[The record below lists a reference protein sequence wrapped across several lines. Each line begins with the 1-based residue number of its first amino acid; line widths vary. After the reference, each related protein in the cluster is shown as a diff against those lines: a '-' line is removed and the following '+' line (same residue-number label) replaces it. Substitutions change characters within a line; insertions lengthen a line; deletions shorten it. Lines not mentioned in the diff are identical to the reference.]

1 MDKNK
6 NATISGIKNRD
17 LKVFEE
23 LFFTYHGRLVL
34 FANKFLGDMQA
45 SQDMVQDVFVNLW
58 DKADQFEIKESP
70 KSYLFQAVKNVCLN
84 HARHITIKQN
94 AAIEFENKLRAQEQQ
109 IEANTSSPYFSLI
122 ELELEDKIN
131 EVIESMPDKCRE
143 VFKMSRFESLKN
155 KEIAEKL
162 DISVKMVEKHISKAL
177 SILRTDLAEYIG
189 LLLTLLFLDK

>member
-1 MDKNK
+1 MIKT
-6 NATISGIKNRD
+6 TIDGIKNRD

-34 FANKFLGDMQA
+34 FANKFLGDMQV

-58 DKADQFEIKESP
+58 DKAEQLEIKESL

-84 HARHITIKQN
+84 HTRHLSVKRN
-94 AAIEFENKLRAQEQQ
+94 AAVEFENKFKAQESQL
-109 IEANTSSPYFSLI
+109 EENTSSPYFSLI

-131 EVIESMPDKCRE
+131 EVIERMPEKCKE
-143 VFKMSRFESLKN
+143 VFKLSRFESLKN

-162 DISVKMVEKHISKAL
+162 NISVKMVEKHISKAL
-177 SILRTDLAEYIG
+177 AILRTDLAEYLG
-189 LLLTLLFLDK
+189 LLLILFILDK